1 MKVTNKIYNL
11 QSLNF
16 LKDTKLKIGVLGG
29 SFNPAHQG
37 HFLISKQAIDIYK
50 CDYVI
55 WLVAK
60 QNPLKTMY
68 KDPIHKRAEQ
78 ASRMVSHPRIIVSS
92 LEDELGGCY
101 LYNSLA
107 KLIARL
113 SGNHFIWLMGV
124 DNLTNFHRWYRHE
137 EISML
142 CEMILFDRPVKERFV
157 NNSQFNL
164 KHKRILAKT
173 QTNNIITHK
182 GVMCPAS
189 SSQIKYS
196 LE

>member
-1 MKVTNKIYNL
+1 MDKYTALIIA
-11 QSLNF
+11 
-16 LKDTKLKIGVLGG
+16 IG
-29 SFNPAHQG
+29 
-37 HFLISKQAIDIYK
+37 I
-50 CDYVI
+50 
-55 WLVAK
+55 
-60 QNPLKTMY
+60 
-68 KDPIHKRAEQ
+68 
-78 ASRMVSHPRIIVSS
+78 
-92 LEDELGGCY
+92 
-101 LYNSLA
+101 
-107 KLIARL
+107 
-113 SGNHFIWLMGV
+113 IWLMGV
-124 DNLTNFHRWYRHE
+124 DNLTNFHKWYRHE

-157 NNSQFNL
+157 NNSRFNL